1 MHSRKIAY
9 FDGDIEIYNIIKMG
23 AINQVP
29 IFYMNRIRFA
39 FWLTAFITL
48 FFLLPDCYAQKLL
61 NKNVSVSVKN
71 KPVAEVLKLIGD
83 QGEFSFSYN
92 SDIISADSLV
102 SIVVKSGSVKQVLD
116 VLLKGKYLYKETGNY
131 IILQIAPK
139 EKYYQITGQI
149 FDRETGKEV
158 DFASV
163 YSKQQLVSD
172 LTDDS
177 GFFKLRLRD
186 RNFPF
191 LLNLS
196 KVGYADT
203 SIVINAETDSG
214 IKVFIN
220 PKAIDLDTLVITN
233 SEKSRFW
240 LARLFV
246 SSRLRAQSRNLGN
259 FFTTLPFQASLTPG
273 LSTHGKLSPQ
283 IINKFSLNIYGGY
296 TAGLNGVEIGG
307 LFNISKKDARYLQIA
322 TTFNAV
328 SGNFTG
334 VQISGVYN
342 QILDSLNG
350 VQISGLGG
358 LVVGQVKGAQLSLG
372 INIAKGDVR
381 GGQIS
386 LLGNVSGKSIK
397 GLQAAIFFNYA
408 KNLKGVQFAI
418 LNLADTSSGYS
429 IGFLN
434 IVKKGSGV
442 VSVYSNE
449 LIPFNIAWK
458 SGNSKL
464 YNIFIA
470 GSSMNNLSKAYV
482 LGFGFGHE
490 FIVSKNLK
498 LNTEI
503 THQSI
508 YLGTWDN
515 QPILY
520 RLQTG
525 LNLKLSK
532 RFSLNAGPAFSLF
545 SSEQKEFGADYQ
557 SFADKGFLRFKI
569 NRNTQAWLGWQAGF
583 SWNYRQF

>member
-1 MHSRKIAY
+1 M
-9 FDGDIEIYNIIKMG
+9 
-23 AINQVP
+23 NQ
-29 IFYMNRIRFA
+29 IRFV
-39 FWLTAFITL
+39 FWLTALIAL
-48 FFLLPDCYAQKLL
+48 FLLLPTCHAQKLL
-61 NKNVSVSVKN
+61 NKNVSISVKN
-71 KPVAEVLKLIGD
+71 KPFSEVLKLIGD
-83 QGEFSFSYN
+83 QGEFSFGYN
-92 SDIISADSLV
+92 SDIISGDSLV
-102 SIVVKSGSVKQVLD
+102 SISVKSGSVKQVLD
-116 VLLKGKYLYKETGNY
+116 VLLKGKYLYKEAGNY

-158 DFASV
+158 DYASV
-163 YSKQQLVSD
+163 YSQQQLASD

-177 GFFKLRLRD
+177 GYFKLRLRN

-203 SIVINAETDSG
+203 SIVINSETDSG

-233 SEKSRFW
+233 SEKNHFW

-259 FFTTLPFQASLTPG
+259 FFIALPFQASLTPG
-273 LSTHGKLSPQ
+273 LSTHGRLSSQ

-296 TAGLNGVEIGG
+296 TAGLNGIEIGG
-307 LFNISKKDARYLQIA
+307 LFNISKNDARYLQIA

-334 VQISGVYN
+334 VQVSGIYN

-350 VQISGLGG
+350 VQISGVGG

-372 INIAKGDVR
+372 INVAKGDVR
-381 GGQIS
+381 GGQLS
-386 LLGNVSGKSIK
+386 LLGNVVGKSMK
-397 GLQAAIFFNYA
+397 GLQAAILFNYA

-418 LNLADTSSGYS
+418 INLADTSSGYS

-434 IVKKGSGV
+434 IVKKGSGA

-490 FIVSKNLK
+490 FILSKNLK
-498 LNTEI
+498 FNTEI

-532 RFSLNAGPAFSLF
+532 RFSMNAGPAFSLF
-545 SSEQKEFGADYQ
+545 SSEQKEFGANYQ
-557 SFADKGFLRFKI
+557 SFADKGFLRFRV
-569 NRNTQAWLGWQAGF
+569 NQNTQAWLGWQAGF